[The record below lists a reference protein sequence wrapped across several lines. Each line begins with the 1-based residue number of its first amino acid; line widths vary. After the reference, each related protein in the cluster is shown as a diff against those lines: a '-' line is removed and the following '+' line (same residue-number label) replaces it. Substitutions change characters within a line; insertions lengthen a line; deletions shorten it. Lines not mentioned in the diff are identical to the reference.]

1 MPEPEKL
8 DIYEQIAVNIDKM
21 RNGFN
26 DMVEGYEG
34 LPELKPVRKQ
44 ILEDAM
50 HVIMITMDGII
61 KEMIDEGGRI

>member
-1 MPEPEKL
+1 MTEPM
-8 DIYEQIAVNIDKM
+8 DMYDQIAVNIDKM
-21 RNGFN
+21 RKGFN
-26 DMVEGYEG
+26 TMVEGYEG